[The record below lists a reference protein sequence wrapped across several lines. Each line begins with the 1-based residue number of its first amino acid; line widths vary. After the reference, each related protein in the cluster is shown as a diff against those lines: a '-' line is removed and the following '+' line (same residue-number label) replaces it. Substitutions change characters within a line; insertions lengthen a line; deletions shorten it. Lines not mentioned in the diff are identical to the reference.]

1 MDNLT
6 LIVAYLVIGW
16 ILQITR
22 SLPDNSGQVLN
33 QYVIHVAVPAMVLL
47 HLPGLQINS
56 SVLAPILTPW
66 VMFGLAM
73 TLVLVL
79 SKLLAWSRELTGAMM
94 IVVPLGN
101 TSFMGFPM
109 VTALYGE
116 EGLPYAVLYDQAGSF
131 LALILFSS
139 IIAARYSQYQQPQNE
154 DSVVQSKWQQAIKL
168 LTFPPLLA
176 LIAALLFG
184 QEVYPGP
191 IQPLLETL
199 ASTLVPVVMIA
210 VGLQLKLR
218 VLRADIVPFSL
229 ALTIKLIVL
238 PMTALLAF
246 KIMGAQDLSAK
257 VAVLEAAMPPMI
269 TAGALAI
276 GAGLKPRLVAAIIGY
291 GVLLGMVTLPAV
303 AWLTQAVLS

>member
-6 LIVAYLVIGW
+6 LIVAYLLIGW
-16 ILQITR
+16 LLQITR
-22 SLPDNSGQVLN
+22 SLPENSGQVLN
-33 QYVIHVAVPAMVLL
+33 QYVIYVAVPAMVLI
-47 HLPGLQINS
+47 HLPSLQINK
-56 SVLAPILTPW
+56 SVLAPIFTPW

-73 TLVLVL
+73 ALVLLL
-79 SKLLAWSRELTGAMM
+79 SRLLKWSKELTGAML

-116 EGLPYAVLYDQAGSF
+116 AGLPYAVLYDQAGSF

-139 IIAARYSQYQQPQNE
+139 VIAARYGRYQQSQQENNE
-154 DSVVQSKWQQAIKL
+154 PTSKKQQALKL

-176 LIAALLFG
+176 MIAALLVG
-184 QEVYPGP
+184 QEQYPGA
-191 IQPLLETL
+191 IQPLLESL
-199 ASTLVPVVMIA
+199 AQTLVPVVMIA

-218 VLRADIVPFSL
+218 VLRHDMVPFAL
-229 ALTIKLIVL
+229 ALTIKLLVL
-238 PMTALLAF
+238 PLCALMTFKFIGANDLA
-246 KIMGAQDLSAK
+246 AK

-276 GAGLKPRLVAAIIGY
+276 AAGLKPRLVAAIIGY
-291 GVLLGMVTLPAV
+291 GVLIGMVSLPAV
-303 AWLTQAVLS
+303 AWLTQATL